1 MTLPDSRPAGRAP
14 SYPYVW
20 WWRVRLPERKGQ
32 RCRVT
37 ARGALNSIR
46 VEFPDGFWVITSR
59 WAVRLAVP
67 TGTNRSIDSA
77 PPSDRGPTAH
87 RSNELR
93 SRAQA

>member
-1 MTLPDSRPAGRAP
+1 MTLPDARPAGRAP

-20 WWRVRLPERKGQ
+20 WWRVRLPDRKGQ

-46 VEFPDGFWVITSR
+46 VEFPDGFWVVTSH
-59 WAVRLAVP
+59 WAVRLAAAER
-67 TGTNRSIDSA
+67 TNPIHRQSRRRPLPA
-77 PPSDRGPTAH
+77 PR

-93 SRAQA
+93 SRA

>member
-1 MTLPDSRPAGRAP
+1 MTLREPMPAGHIP

-20 WWRVRLPERKGQ
+20 WWRFRLPERKGQ

-46 VEFPDGFWVITSR
+46 VEFADGFWVITSR
-59 WAVRLAVP
+59 WAVRLATAVR
-67 TGTNRSIDSA
+67 TNPIHRQPLRRA
-77 PPSDRGPTAH
+77 RPAVR

-93 SRAQA
+93 SRA